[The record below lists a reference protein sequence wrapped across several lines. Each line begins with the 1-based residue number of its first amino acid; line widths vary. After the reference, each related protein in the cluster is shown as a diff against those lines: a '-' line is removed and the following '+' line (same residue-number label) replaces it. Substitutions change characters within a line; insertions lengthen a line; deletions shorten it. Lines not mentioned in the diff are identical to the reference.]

1 MASGK
6 CLRMDGGELG
16 DECAERGRVDMF
28 SAGRRFQNFFR
39 HAAGRAYSQSV
50 GLARES
56 QMKYYLSPLFG
67 LVLGGV
73 FMVVCCPSR
82 SLTLSREQ
90 HSPKWKQNQQ
100 VTSWMMLKSS

>member
-1 MASGK
+1 
-6 CLRMDGGELG
+6 MDGGELG

-73 FMVVCCPSR
+73 FMVFCWLPLDR
-82 SLTLSREQ
+82 LTLCREQ